1 MLCVHVHV
9 RKRLCCGH
17 VPVEVIHIHI
27 HIHIY
32 IYIYILYIYIYID
45 MAAYT
50 YESIGFSPVLSH
62 VFTMIDIK
70 TTLKQ

>member
-17 VPVEVIHIHI
+17 VPVEVI
-27 HIHIY
+27 IY
-32 IYIYILYIYIYID
+32 IYIYIYID

-50 YESIGFSPVLSH
+50 YESIGFSSVLAH

-70 TTLKQ
+70 TALKQ